1 MSKGATL
8 AGPGLAAHGYDVVA
22 FFTDGKAEIG
32 SDKYAVAHAGGTYR
46 FVSQAHLDAFKAD
59 PGKYAPAYGGFC
71 AYGVALGKKFDGDP
85 RYWKIVDGKLYLNL
99 NGDIQA
105 EWSKDIPATSPRPT
119 PIGAGSSP
127 PRSRRSSH
135 DCMQSPASDSP
146 AEAGRPPGN
155 SMTPSSDIAF
165 SPSVKAV
172 QQRRGSRAGYAKM
185 EGKGGFATT
194 IDASLAEFI
203 ARQRSF
209 YLATVNADGQ
219 PYIQHRGGPPG
230 FLRVLDEKTLGFA
243 DFSGNRQYISTGNL
257 ADNAK
262 ATLFLMDY
270 ANRMRVKIWGTAR
283 AVENDPALT
292 AALFP
297 DGYKARAEQAIVFTV
312 EAWDANCPQH
322 IPQMFFAE
330 DVAATVERFERRI
343 AELEAE
349 NARLRAVPSAP
360 RVTSLS

>member
-1 MSKGATL
+1 
-8 AGPGLAAHGYDVVA
+8 
-22 FFTDGKAEIG
+22 
-32 SDKYAVAHAGGTYR
+32 
-46 FVSQAHLDAFKAD
+46 
-59 PGKYAPAYGGFC
+59 
-71 AYGVALGKKFDGDP
+71 
-85 RYWKIVDGKLYLNL
+85 
-99 NGDIQA
+99 
-105 EWSKDIPATSPRPT
+105 
-119 PIGAGSSP
+119 
-127 PRSRRSSH
+127 
-135 DCMQSPASDSP
+135 
-146 AEAGRPPGN
+146 
-155 SMTPSSDIAF
+155 MTPSSDIAF

-203 ARQRSF
+203 GRQRSF

-230 FLRVLDEKTLGFA
+230 FLRVLDDKTLAFA
-243 DFSGNRQYISTGNL
+243 DFS
-257 ADNAK
+257 DNAK

-283 AVENDPALT
+283 AVEDDPALT
-292 AALFP
+292 ATLFP
-297 DGYKARAEQAIVFTV
+297 EGYKARAEQAIVFTV

-349 NARLRAVPSAP
+349 NARLRVVASASPATSPS
-360 RVTSLS
+360 

>member
-1 MSKGATL
+1 MTL
-8 AGPGLAAHGYDVVA
+8 
-22 FFTDGKAEIG
+22 
-32 SDKYAVAHAGGTYR
+32 
-46 FVSQAHLDAFKAD
+46 
-59 PGKYAPAYGGFC
+59 
-71 AYGVALGKKFDGDP
+71 
-85 RYWKIVDGKLYLNL
+85 
-99 NGDIQA
+99 
-105 EWSKDIPATSPRPT
+105 
-119 PIGAGSSP
+119 
-127 PRSRRSSH
+127 
-135 DCMQSPASDSP
+135 
-146 AEAGRPPGN
+146 
-155 SMTPSSDIAF
+155 SSDIAF

-185 EGKGGFATT
+185 EGKGSFATT
-194 IDASLAEFI
+194 IDASFAVFI
-203 ARQRSF
+203 GRQRSF

-283 AVENDPALT
+283 AVEHDPALT
-292 AALFP
+292 ATLFP
-297 DGYKARAEQAIVFTV
+297 EGYKARAEQAIVFTV
-312 EAWDANCPQH
+312 EAWDSNCPQH

-330 DVAATVERFERRI
+330 DVAATIERFERRI

-349 NARLRAVPSAP
+349 NARLRAGQPLSPTTSPS
-360 RVTSLS
+360 